1 MWAVAVALP
10 SGRIV
15 RFGGLQILNA
25 VAPVLVLPAVIAAV
39 GTAGWVGFSIGY
51 GVGAAASVGIN
62 FAWPIT
68 GPALVAGQPVSAA
81 QEVFRRALLMRVLV
95 SGPVLTLGVLSA
107 VVLCPPGHRT
117 LSVLMMAATAIN
129 GLAANWYFIG
139 RGEAGGIVLF
149 ETVPRL
155 AATGLSIPLIHL
167 TGAAVLY
174 PVLLLTVGVGGALL
188 SSWRITGDVM
198 PRPPAG
204 GGVLRSLRDQ
214 APLAGA
220 GLVSSLATALAV
232 PIAALVNPS
241 VGALAVFA
249 AGTRLR
255 TLAQAGVGALA
266 TGVQGWVS
274 EAPDA
279 ESIKHRGRLC
289 LQVCIATGIVT
300 MLALAIGTPL
310 IDTVIFG
317 PDIQMDLPLAIVI
330 GLTCLMYATS
340 VSLTSHVLAPH
351 GETKSIVS
359 ATMVASLVAA
369 PVILI
374 GMRLNGALGA
384 MLGVLL
390 AELIVVLMQAHAA
403 RWRVWGSSAS

>member
-1 MWAVAVALP
+1 MALP
-10 SGRIV
+10 SGRII

-68 GPALVAGQPVSAA
+68 GPALVAGQPLSVAH
-81 QEVFRRALLMRVLV
+81 EVFRRALVMRVIV
-95 SGPVLTLGVLSA
+95 SVPALTVGALAAIALS
-107 VVLCPPGHRT
+107 PPAYRT
-117 LSVLMMAATAIN
+117 LAVLMMAATAVN

-149 ETVPRL
+149 ETLPKL
-155 AATGLSIPLIHL
+155 AATALSIPLVHA
-167 TGAAVLY
+167 TGQAMLY
-174 PVLLLTVGVGGALL
+174 PGLLLLVGLGGTAV
-188 SSWRITGDVM
+188 SSWRVTGDAI
-198 PRPPAG
+198 PRLPADREVWG
-204 GGVLRSLRDQ
+204 PIRRQ
-214 APLAGA
+214 APIAGA
-220 GLVSSLATALAV
+220 GLVSSTATALAV
-232 PIAALVNPS
+232 PIAALVNPG

-255 TLAQAGVGALA
+255 QLAQAGVGALA

-279 ESIKHRGRLC
+279 QGVRHRGLVC
-289 LQVCIATGIVT
+289 LQACVAMGIVT
-300 MLALAIGTPL
+300 ALALTVGSPF
-310 IDTVIFG
+310 IDTMIFG
-317 PDIQMDLPLAIVI
+317 PEIEMDIPFALVV
-330 GLTCLMYATS
+330 GLTCLMYAVS

-351 GETKSIVS
+351 RETRSIVS

-369 PVILI
+369 PVIMV
-374 GMRLNGALGA
+374 GMRLGGPLGA
-384 MLGVLL
+384 MLGVFL
-390 AELIVVLMQAHAA
+390 AELIVAAMQLRAA
-403 RWRVWGSSAS
+403 QRRVWTPVADQ